1 MLTNKKH
8 SFKKEVA
15 STATKGYKIAL
26 LAGVIILFS
35 LIITK
40 AQLTATG
47 QIRKSKEIRAGFVTL
62 HKKAQNTAL
71 YNSQRA
77 RLNLGYSGYRFK
89 VFKALLNVR
98 AWG

>member
-35 LIITK
+35 VNTTK
-40 AQLTATG
+40 AQLTL
-47 QIRKSKEIRAGFVTL
+47 S
-62 HKKAQNTAL
+62 HSN
-71 YNSQRA
+71 
-77 RLNLGYSGYRFK
+77 
-89 VFKALLNVR
+89 VF
-98 AWG
+98 

>member
-35 LIITK
+35 VNTTK
-40 AQLTATG
+40 AQLTLSHSNVFL
-47 QIRKSKEIRAGFVTL
+47 IWNLNRNGFSPFF
-62 HKKAQNTAL
+62 KM
-71 YNSQRA
+71 
-77 RLNLGYSGYRFK
+77 RFK
-89 VFKALLNVR
+89 KGFSQNLT
-98 AWG
+98 